1 MTGSIDLLNVG
12 DGDAII
18 VSLNKDDETLI
29 MVIDGG
35 QKRYYQEKL
44 RPKLQELLEEHGKL
58 APDIVVVTHYDSDHI
73 AGLIPLVEEYI
84 DNIQEVWVHRSPEL
98 LITEAKSLMESKQLR
113 NISTFEEVG
122 LVNEVAK
129 FISPEDR
136 DKIEEKSNFIIESL
150 GQLEEF
156 LSYVPND
163 KIMHVYSGYSYA
175 GWPEINVLGPTE
187 EYYNELFPAYKSL
200 AELIADEI
208 INDNEH
214 EVRRVFEGIEEQ
226 DPCQRLKTDQS
237 VKLTSTNKA
246 SIIISIDNSNKR
258 FLFTGDAG
266 IDSFKAIPN
275 WETELAE
282 LHWLKIPHHGSDN
295 NISREIIDIMQ
306 PKYAD
311 SSGSRHQDDHV
322 LGCISKNPHSKRNCR
337 STKSDGDIT
346 MAI

>member
-18 VSLNKDDETLI
+18 VSLNKDDENLI
-29 MVIDGG
+29 IVIDGG
-35 QKRYYQEKL
+35 QQRHYQQKL
-44 RPKLQELLEEHGKL
+44 RPKLQELLEENGKL
-58 APDIVVVTHYDSDHI
+58 APDIVIVTHYDSDHI

-98 LITEAKSLMESKQLR
+98 LMNEAKSLMELEQLR
-113 NISTFEEVG
+113 NINTYEEEG
-122 LVNEVAK
+122 LLNEVAK
-129 FISPEDR
+129 FTPIEDR

-156 LSYVPND
+156 LSHVPND
-163 KIMHVYSGYSYA
+163 KIMHVYSGYSYT

-208 INDNEH
+208 NNDDEH
-214 EVRRVFEGIEEQ
+214 EVRRVFEGVEEE
-226 DPCQRLKTDQS
+226 DPCQRLKIDRS
-237 VKLTSTNKA
+237 AKLTSTNKA
-246 SIIISIDNSNKR
+246 SIIVSIDNGNKR

-295 NISREIIDIMQ
+295 NMSREIIDTML

-322 LGCISKNPHSKRNCR
+322 LGCISKNPRSMQNCR

-346 MAI
+346 IPI